1 MKKIILSIML
11 LTSFSF
17 SSGIVVCPDCE
28 EFAKLSKVEQD
39 KVIKKDFKILH
50 QLFSELDGIVESINA
65 TIAEINKMRK
75 EIKNSD
81 GTCDALDLIKLDLN
95 AFESKLSTIGNKNS
109 SEYHKVKK
117 DYHEQKKIY
126 DTENKKYSCKK

>member
-28 EFAKLSKVEQD
+28 EFAKLSKVEQN
-39 KVIKKDFKILH
+39 KIIKKDFKILH
-50 QLFSELDGIVESINA
+50 QLFDELDVIVDSVNA
-65 TIAEINKMRK
+65 TIKEINKMKK

-81 GTCDALDLIKLDLN
+81 GTCDALELIQLDLN
-95 AFESKLSTIGNKNS
+95 SFEIKMSTIGNKNGLKYKKLNK
-109 SEYHKVKK
+109 EYSK
-117 DYHEQKKIY
+117 QKKIY
-126 DTENKKYSCKK
+126 DTENKKYTCKK

>member
-11 LTSFSF
+11 LISFSF

-28 EFAKLSKVEQD
+28 EFAKLSKVKQD
-39 KVIKKDFKILH
+39 KIIKKDFKILH
-50 QLFSELDGIVESINA
+50 QLVNELDGIVESINA
-65 TIAEINKMRK
+65 TIEEIDKMRK

-81 GTCDALDLIKLDLN
+81 GTCDALDLIKLDLK
-95 AFESKLSTIGNKNS
+95 AFESKLSTIGNKNA
-109 SEYHKVKK
+109 SEYKKVSKQYYK
-117 DYHEQKKIY
+117 QKKIY